1 VRLTEGL
8 WWPEL
13 LRRAAGVEDLR
24 RRWGGARGAV
34 DAGRFRVLDRPEGS
48 VRVLQR
54 CSRGQLSPVVTGGG
68 ELRRSRGSPAW
79 RSRRRS
85 APSRDKAAARVV
97 RRVGGW
103 REQGVS
109 VGLKG
114 APVVIPAGIAAGDL
128 GRARG
133 SVAPRRGR
141 AAMRARAVRRCG

>member
-85 APSRDKAAARVV
+85 ALSRGKAAVRVV

-133 SVAPRRGR
+133 SVAPQRGR

>member
-1 VRLTEGL
+1 MRLTEGL

-13 LRRAAGVEDLR
+13 LRRAADVEDLR

-48 VRVLQR
+48 VRVLR
-54 CSRGQLSPVVTGGG
+54 RWSRDQISPVVTGGG
-68 ELRRSRGSPAW
+68 ELGRSRGSPAW

-85 APSRDKAAARVV
+85 TPSRGKAAARVV

-114 APVVIPAGIAAGDL
+114 APGISG
-128 GRARG
+128 GRAPEGKAGVDGGITARPLRG
-133 SVAPRRGR
+133 EIRGR
-141 AAMRARAVRRCG
+141 